1 MTFYRRI
8 GKRALDLGLAVP
20 ALVALAPVG
29 LAVGGLIQLK
39 LGGPVLFRQPR
50 PGRDGKVFE
59 LTKFRTMSNARGPDG
74 ELLPDKERLTPF
86 GNRLRRLSL
95 DELPTL
101 WNVVR
106 GEMSL
111 VGPRPLLVQYLDRYT
126 PEQRR
131 RHEVAPGITGWAQIL
146 GRNAIS
152 WEEKFEL
159 DVWYVENVS
168 LRTDLEIILRTAV
181 QVLGQRGISAEGH
194 ATMPEFEGSHE
205 ESVR

>member
-8 GKRALDLGLAVP
+8 GKRVLDLGLAVP
-20 ALVALAPVG
+20 ALAVLAPVG
-29 LAVGGLIQLK
+29 LAVGGLIRLK
-39 LGGPVLFRQPR
+39 LGGPVLFRQQR
-50 PGRDGKVFE
+50 PGRDGEVFE
-59 LTKFRTMSNARGPDG
+59 VIKFRSMSNARSADG
-74 ELLPDKERLTPF
+74 ELLPDEERLTPF

-106 GEMSL
+106 GNMSL

-131 RHEVAPGITGWAQIL
+131 RHDVLPGVTGWAQIN
-146 GRNAIS
+146 GRNAIN
-152 WEEKFEL
+152 WDEKFEH

-168 LRTDLEIILRTAV
+168 LRTDLGILLQTAV
-181 QVLGQRGISAEGH
+181 QVLGRRGISAEGH
-194 ATMPEFEGSHE
+194 ATMPEFTGNHE
-205 ESVR
+205 ESAK

>member
-8 GKRALDLGLAVP
+8 GKRALDLSLAVP
-20 ALVALAPVG
+20 ALLVLAPIG
-29 LAVGGLIQLK
+29 LAVATLIRMK
-39 LGGPVLFRQPR
+39 LGSPVLFRQQR
-50 PGRDGKVFE
+50 PGRNDRLFE
-59 LTKFRTMSNARGPDG
+59 LIKFRTMTDSRGPDG
-74 ELLPDKERLTPF
+74 ELLPDEDRLTRF
-86 GNRLRRLSL
+86 GLRLRRMSL

-106 GEMSL
+106 GDMSL

-126 PEQRR
+126 PKQRR
-131 RHEVAPGITGWAQIL
+131 RHEVAPGITGWAQIH

-159 DVWYVENVS
+159 DVWYVENLS

-205 ESVR
+205 ESAR

>member
-1 MTFYRRI
+1 M

-20 ALVALAPVG
+20 ALVVLAPLGLVVG
-29 LAVGGLIQLK
+29 TLIRMK

-50 PGRDGKVFE
+50 PGQNDRLFE
-59 LTKFRTMSNARGPDG
+59 LIKFRTMSTARDADG
-74 ELLPDKERLTPF
+74 TLLPDEERLTPF
-86 GNRLRRLSL
+86 GRRLRRMSL

-106 GEMSL
+106 GDMSL

-131 RHEVAPGITGWAQIL
+131 RHEVAPGITGWAQIH

-159 DVWYVENVS
+159 DVWYVENLS

-181 QVLGQRGISAEGH
+181 QVLGQRGISADGH

-205 ESVR
+205 ESAR

>member
-1 MTFYRRI
+1 VTFYRRI

-20 ALVALAPVG
+20 ALVVLAPVG
-29 LAVGGLIQLK
+29 LVVGGLIRLK

-50 PGRDGKVFE
+50 PGRDGEVFE
-59 LTKFRTMSNARGPDG
+59 LIKFRSMSDARGAEG
-74 ELLPDKERLTPF
+74 ELLPDEERLTPF

-106 GEMSL
+106 GDMSL

-131 RHEVAPGITGWAQIL
+131 RHEVLPGITGWAQIN
-146 GRNAIS
+146 GRNVIT
-152 WEEKFEL
+152 WGEKFDL

-168 LRTDLEIILRTAV
+168 LRTDLAILFRTVA

-194 ATMPEFEGSHE
+194 ATMPEFMGSNDE
-205 ESVR
+205 